1 MTATVELVLPAG
13 ATLAEGPHWDPRAQ
27 RLYWVDIPAHRVYVF
42 DPQTGAQ
49 QSFDVGQYVGAVVP
63 RATGGLLLA
72 VQHGFAILDPASGHS
87 QPIAEIAAEAD
98 EADLR
103 FNDGKCDPA
112 GRFWAGS
119 YSMAG
124 RQRAGSLYC
133 LDADGD
139 VRRAI
144 ADVTVS
150 NGLAWSRDHT
160 TMYYIDTPTQAVA
173 AFDYDVATGAIAN
186 RRVVISIPAGSG
198 WPDGM
203 TIDAEGMLWVAH
215 WGGSCVTRWDPA
227 RGTALET
234 ITLPTAHVT
243 SCCFGGPGL
252 DQLYITTA
260 RQGLSAAELAAQ
272 PTAGSIFR
280 ARPGVG
286 GLPADVYAG

>member
-133 LDADGD
+133 LDANGD

-186 RRVVISIPAGSG
+186 RRVVISIPAGCG

-215 WGGSCVTRWDPA
+215 WGGSCVTRM
-227 RGTALET
+227 
-234 ITLPTAHVT
+234 
-243 SCCFGGPGL
+243 GPG
-252 DQLYITTA
+252 A
-260 RQGLSAAELAAQ
+260 RDGTGDDHAADCARHLVLLRRPRPRSAVYHD
-272 PTAGSIFR
+272 
-280 ARPGVG
+280 RPPGTQRCGVG
-286 GLPADVYAG
+286 GAADGGEHLPRAAGRRRAAG